1 MRILREN
8 IKRSYGLPG
17 FEDESKKFQKRQNK
31 DSTKQNRI
39 TIDLRE
45 SCIESKAMRQN
56 DSVCLAKALGSIPSP
71 EKKSKVRGNW
81 IIMRSLKNKERC
93 KYAL

>member
-17 FEDESKKFQKRQNK
+17 FEDESKKFQKCQNK
-31 DSTKQNRI
+31 GSTKQNRI

-56 DSVCLAKALGSIPSP
+56 DSVSSKMPWVQFQAL
-71 EKKSKVRGNW
+71 KKKV
-81 IIMRSLKNKERC
+81 K
-93 KYAL
+93 